1 MGKTITNGELSSL
14 TMELSMLLH
23 AGIGVGDALSM
34 LSGEDG
40 YRDLLDGM
48 ARRADEGEP
57 LSQCLR
63 EGGRIPAP
71 GAPSPH
77 PCRGP

>member
-40 YRDLLDGM
+40 YRDLQ
-48 ARRADEGEP
+48 R
-57 LSQCLR
+57 
-63 EGGRIPAP
+63 
-71 GAPSPH
+71 
-77 PCRGP
+77 